1 MYQPRSHRLPI
12 AIFVV
17 SLFLPA
23 LFASSLLAQNTPLG
37 LRIENQTVPPGG
49 TLQLQLFTTEP
60 KPILKG
66 GQRMSF
72 SSNFLGAVQGM
83 GIYSPL
89 GDVSGVAVTR
99 NGTTRVNLSSPLTN
113 LGTDSD
119 DPMVTVTMPVSRTAA
134 NGQSSNLSL
143 DPKVSSWLDPDSQKY
158 PVELT
163 SGSVTVG
170 GTFSVSGVVPS
181 SGVVPAGTKL
191 VINGMGFPQRVR
203 VDVGNA
209 IVKTMRY
216 VNSSR
221 VEVTLASDYDITGQR
236 IRVRDKDSNEKVEFF
251 PYQLTAPIGVST
263 HALIAASYPM
273 FSRTTYTEG
282 YFRPILSGSVFS
294 GLALQNVTGVATTAT
309 VELFASDGS
318 LLTSV
323 SVELPASSRIA
334 RDLAELLPGVV
345 ASNGTSLH
353 VTAPAPIQ
361 MLGLLGND
369 ASGVVLPVP
378 PRSTP

>member
-191 VINGMGFPQRVR
+191 VINGMGFSQRVR

>member
-1 MYQPRSHRLPI
+1 
-12 AIFVV
+12 
-17 SLFLPA
+17 LPA

>member
-12 AIFVV
+12 ASFVF

-209 IVKTMRY
+209 IVKTTRY

-282 YFRPILSGSVFS
+282 YFRPVLSGSVFS

>member
-209 IVKTMRY
+209 IVRTMRY

>member
-66 GQRMSF
+66 GQRVGF

-203 VDVGNA
+203 VD
-209 IVKTMRY
+209 
-216 VNSSR
+216 
-221 VEVTLASDYDITGQR
+221 
-236 IRVRDKDSNEKVEFF
+236 
-251 PYQLTAPIGVST
+251 
-263 HALIAASYPM
+263 
-273 FSRTTYTEG
+273 
-282 YFRPILSGSVFS
+282 
-294 GLALQNVTGVATTAT
+294 
-309 VELFASDGS
+309 
-318 LLTSV
+318 
-323 SVELPASSRIA
+323 
-334 RDLAELLPGVV
+334 
-345 ASNGTSLH
+345 
-353 VTAPAPIQ
+353 
-361 MLGLLGND
+361 
-369 ASGVVLPVP
+369 
-378 PRSTP
+378 

>member
-1 MYQPRSHRLPI
+1 
-12 AIFVV
+12 
-17 SLFLPA
+17 
-23 LFASSLLAQNTPLG
+23 
-37 LRIENQTVPPGG
+37 
-49 TLQLQLFTTEP
+49 
-60 KPILKG
+60 
-66 GQRMSF
+66 MSF
-72 SSNFLGAVQGM
+72 RSNFLGPVQGM

-89 GDVSGVAVTR
+89 GDVSAVAVTQ

-119 DPMVTVTMPVSRTAA
+119 DPMVTITMPVAGTAA
-134 NGQSSNLSL
+134 NGQTSNLSL

-170 GTFSVSGVVPS
+170 GKISVSGVVPS

-191 VINGMGFPQRVR
+191 VIKGLGFPQRVR
-203 VDVGNA
+203 VDVGEA
-209 IVKTMRY
+209 IVKTTRF

-221 VEVTLASDYDITGQR
+221 VEVTLAGDYDITGQR
-236 IRVRDKDSNEKVEFF
+236 IRVRDKDSNDRVEFF
-251 PYQLTAPIGVST
+251 PYQLTTPIGVST

-282 YFRPILSGSVFS
+282 YFRPVLSGSVFS
-294 GLALQNVTGVATTAT
+294 GLALQNVTNVATTAT
-309 VELFASDGS
+309 VELYASDGS

-323 SVELPASSRIA
+323 SVDLQASSRIA

-353 VTAPAPIQ
+353 VTAPTPIQ

-378 PRSTP
+378 PRTTP